1 MYYFKYTPKKVN
13 LLILKWRCSYTETIA
28 IAIVIAK
35 NFLILNYF
43 YDSQIL
49 LMNMLFV
56 YFR

>member
-1 MYYFKYTPKKVN
+1 MYYFKHTAKKVN
-13 LLILKWRCSYTETIA
+13 LLILKRRYSYTETIA
-28 IAIVIAK
+28 IATVIAK
-35 NFLILNYF
+35 NFLILKYF